1 MENIVAKDVF
11 LIINSSHLNII
22 KEIKEKLL
30 EYDIKL
36 NIYKKD
42 DDIKRLFITDTIVI
56 LDNELILDYGYLKQI
71 ETLVKMKRAAHI
83 FKLDEVDLTDV
94 KLFFSI
100 DDNEINNYLLN
111 NEDFLL
117 KLVMSLK
124 TFKRNYHVNYAMLD
138 RKYSKDLKFIR
149 MLDFILKNKISNKEE
164 LKNIVALSSKEFE
177 EYYKIVEKLLIM
189 KMTDSEIKELL
200 PFTYQQVY
208 KKMRVEIKL
217 SAAINELY
225 YQKEY
230 LQTVFNNITVED
242 LQSQYDEYLD
252 AVKSRN
258 IVDNTFV
265 KILEKLEVIRIV
277 DGEIRNV
284 LKDKDILAI
293 KCFIESKYIKNEK
306 LITNT
311 ITDTLFINYVDD
323 IRIRSIKDFHK
334 INKFNITENM
344 DESDIVVTLVTKKS
358 LYDQVFIDNIRKAFE
373 LNKKVLFVYVDK
385 CSFNLSIQ
393 YLIGM
398 SDIIC
403 FWAYKRID
411 KFFIRYYEV
420 ILDILKNEPKKVYSN
435 IVRLK

>member
-1 MENIVAKDVF
+1 MEKNVTKEVF
-11 LIINSSHLNII
+11 LIINSCHLNII

-30 EYDIKL
+30 EFDIEL

-42 DDIKRLFITDTIVI
+42 DELKKLFITDTIIV

-83 FKLDEVDLTDV
+83 FKLAEVDLTDI

-100 DDNEINNYLLN
+100 DEHEIKNYLTKN
-111 NEDFLL
+111 QEFLL

-124 TFKRNYHVNYAMLD
+124 TFKRNYHINNVILD
-138 RKYSKDLKFIR
+138 KKYSKDIKFIR
-149 MLDFILKNKISNKEE
+149 ILDFILKHKITDKEQ
-164 LKNIVALSSKEFE
+164 LKSIVALSSKEFE
-177 EYYKIVEKLLIM
+177 EYYKIVEKLLILN
-189 KMTDSEIKELL
+189 MTDNDVKELL

-208 KKMRVEIKL
+208 KKMRVEIRL

-230 LQTVFNNITVED
+230 LKTLFNGVSVEEF
-242 LQSQYDEYLD
+242 QIQYDEYLN
-252 AVKSRN
+252 AVKSRCV
-258 IVDNTFV
+258 VDNPFV

-284 LKDKDILAI
+284 LKDKEILTI
-293 KCFIESKYIKNEK
+293 KDFIESKYIKNEK

-311 ITDTLFINYVDD
+311 ITGLLFINYVDD
-323 IRIRSIKDFHK
+323 IRIRFIKDFHK
-334 INKFNITENM
+334 INKFNITDNI
-344 DESDIVVTLVTKKS
+344 DDSDIVITLVTKKS

-373 LNKKVLFVYVDK
+373 LNKKVLFVYIDK
-385 CSFNLSIQ
+385 CSFNLSMQ

-403 FWAYKRID
+403 YWAYKRID

-420 ILDILKNEPKKVYSN
+420 ILDILKNEPKQLYSN
-435 IVRLK
+435 MVKLK